1 MLAESMCT
9 CAHPLIFELLLSLGD
24 VLLVAVDL
32 TLQRLDVGCLVVKV
46 TARLPQLALKL
57 VFLARLALR
66 LVRLDLNVLLQL
78 YGGAKQRQ
86 VNSWKLGLNA
96 CVLIDHNTLT
106 CMYMYMFP
114 LQK

>member
-32 TLQRLDVGCLVVKV
+32 TLQRLDVGRLVVKV

-78 YGGAKQRQ
+78 WGVKQRQ
-86 VNSWKLGLNA
+86 GSNSWKLHLNA
-96 CVLIDHNTLT
+96 CVSIDHNMLT
-106 CMYMYMFP
+106 CSYIFP
-114 LQK
+114 PQT